1 MNAPLPRKKNLRG
14 DAAWVIFQILE
25 NGKSSRDCL
34 AKVQQ
39 RHSSKDS
46 AWLQEMTMGTM
57 RQLPQLQIWLRHLLD
72 KPLKGNKKILEHLMM
87 LGFYQL
93 AFSRVSPHAAVAETV
108 NAAPALG
115 GDSLKGLVNAVLR
128 NFQRQE
134 MHTQLSDDPI
144 VKSGLP
150 KWLYQ
155 ALSKQYG
162 DNADGLRAQANAI
175 APLWLRINAR
185 KISRQAYSDMLT
197 EAGVEHSLSGDHPQ
211 AIIVQSRTDVVS
223 LPGFTDGLFAVQ
235 DGAAQLAAYYL
246 GAQDGDRILDCCAAP
261 GGKTGH
267 IIETTTH
274 LQSIIA
280 LDSDGKRLTRVKE
293 NMRRLGHTATIV
305 EGDAAKPADWWDGKH
320 FDRILLDAPCSA
332 TGVIRRHP
340 DIRWLRK
347 KSDIDALIDLQ
358 ASILDA
364 LWPLV
369 KPSGTLLYATCSVLQ
384 VENSEQMRRFLARY
398 EDASLQPLTATDT
411 MEMPGRQI
419 LPGEQQMDGFYYCR
433 LLKSS
438 N

>member
-57 RQLPQLQIWLRHLLD
+57 RQLPQLQIWLRRLLD

-93 AFSRVSPHAAVAETV
+93 AFTRVSAHAAVAETV

-144 VKSGLP
+144 VQSGLP
-150 KWLYQ
+150 KWLYN
-155 ALSKQYG
+155 ALSEQYE
-162 DNADGLRAQANAI
+162 DNADAIRAQANAI

-185 KISRQAYSDMLT
+185 KVSRQAYSDMLT
-197 EAGVEHSLSGDHPQ
+197 EAGIKHTLSDDHPQ

-235 DGAAQLAAYYL
+235 DGAAQLAAHYL
-246 GAQDGDRILDCCAAP
+246 GAQDDERILDCCAAP

-267 IIETTTH
+267 IIETTNH
-274 LQSIIA
+274 LKAIIA
-280 LDSDGKRLTRVKE
+280 LDSDGKRLARVKE
-293 NMRRLGHTATIV
+293 NMHRLGHTATIV
-305 EGDAAKPADWWDGKH
+305 EGDATSPAHWWDGKL

-347 KSDIDALIDLQ
+347 KSDIDALVDLQ

-369 KPSGTLLYATCSVLQ
+369 KPGGTVLYATCSVLQ
-384 VENSEQMRRFLARY
+384 DENREQMKRFLARY
-398 EDASLQPLTATDT
+398 EDATLQPLTASDT
-411 MEMPGRQI
+411 PEMPGRQI

>member
-14 DAAWVIFQILE
+14 DAAWVVFQILE

-57 RQLPQLQIWLRHLLD
+57 RQLPQLQIWLRRLLD

-87 LGFYQL
+87 LGIYQL
-93 AFSRVSPHAAVAETV
+93 AFTRVSPHAAVAETV

-134 MHTQLSDDPI
+134 MHTQVSGDPI
-144 VKSGLP
+144 VKSGMP

-155 ALSKQYG
+155 ALSAQYG
-162 DNADGLRAQANAI
+162 DDAQALVSQANAI
-175 APLWLRINAR
+175 APLWLRINAT
-185 KISRQAYSDMLT
+185 KVSREAYSEKLT
-197 EAGVEHSLSGDHPQ
+197 QAGIEHTFSDEHPQ

-223 LPGFTDGLFAVQ
+223 LPGYSDGLFAVQ
-235 DGAAQLAAYYL
+235 DGAAQLAAHYL
-246 GAQDGDRILDCCAAP
+246 GAQNGERILDCCAAP

-267 IIETTTH
+267 IIETTTD

-293 NMRRLGHTATIV
+293 NMQRLGHKATII
-305 EGDAAKPADWWDGKH
+305 EGDAATPAAWWDGEP

-347 KSDIDALIDLQ
+347 KTDIDALVDLQ

-364 LWPLV
+364 LWPLL
-369 KPSGTLLYATCSVLQ
+369 KPGGTLLYATCSVLQ
-384 VENSEQMRRFLARY
+384 SENSEQMRHFLTRNQN
-398 EDASLQPLTATDT
+398 ASLQPLSESDSPQT
-411 MEMPGRQI
+411 PGRQI